1 MGKLREEQE
10 ATAHIEFL
18 EAEVETLK
26 EALREVVYAMNFR
39 SRRDRDDALRVARVI
54 AYEKPEETMQR
65 VAEAVNRVRSRAS

>member
-1 MGKLREEQE
+1 
-10 ATAHIEFL
+10 
-18 EAEVETLK
+18 
-26 EALREVVYAMNFR
+26 MNFR